1 MAQYELNVLDYWLI
15 IRKRKFTIAVT
26 AALVIVFTFAL
37 SQFLKPMPVYE
48 ASARVKFDRT
58 STLANLLLESLSTQ
72 TGNDLGTQ
80 SEVIRSFPVIE
91 EVAKTLSLVPADAA
105 AEDRKSAT
113 YLSTVYALQQQVKAS
128 QEGSTNILK
137 ITAVGDNG
145 QTVARM
151 ANAVAESYRVE
162 NIKSRNRIVTDSRRF
177 VEQQLAI
184 LEAKLRAAE
193 DALREF
199 KEREGQVFLN
209 EEAKAALETFTKL
222 EGDYNRIL
230 RQKDEAQKQIEVLK
244 RREALPGQPQ
254 EERIF
259 TEEPSALLSVLN
271 ARLLDL
277 NQERSHLLINYTPQH
292 PQVKELD
299 RKIMNVKAE
308 MARELDSKV
317 KSLTDRELA
326 LKEQIDRYRDRY
338 FSFPK
343 AAIELARLE
352 REVKVNTDLYA
363 TLKIKHQELL
373 IKSSEQIEEVTII
386 EPAVPPPAPMNAPND
401 QLNMVVGTVMGL
413 FLGIMLA
420 FMRESFDTSIG
431 TIEGVEEYLKV
442 PVLGVIPRFEESE
455 LKEAAAK
462 ELGPEVPADT
472 LDVFSKLVC
481 LYDPKSVLSEGFR
494 SLRTNIQFAT
504 MEHDVKSMLF
514 TSAGLG
520 EGKTTTIINLAITM
534 AQDGKRVLLVDA
546 DLRRPLV
553 HARLGL
559 PREPG
564 LSDAL
569 LGERRWSDSVRTVT
583 DLMLGTLGIDRVI
596 HTPGLDNLNVLTS
609 GATPQN
615 PAEYLNAPKVGDLL
629 AEMKKEY
636 DIVLFDTPPILPI
649 ADAVMMSSRVDGV
662 VLVYQVG
669 RIGRNALRRAKFLL
683 DHAQAKVLGIV
694 LTNVRAEITPEY
706 GYYRYEYR

>member
-1 MAQYELNVLDYWLI
+1 
-15 IRKRKFTIAVT
+15 
-26 AALVIVFTFAL
+26 
-37 SQFLKPMPVYE
+37 
-48 ASARVKFDRT
+48 
-58 STLANLLLESLSTQ
+58 
-72 TGNDLGTQ
+72 
-80 SEVIRSFPVIE
+80 
-91 EVAKTLSLVPADAA
+91 
-105 AEDRKSAT
+105 
-113 YLSTVYALQQQVKAS
+113 
-128 QEGSTNILK
+128 
-137 ITAVGDNG
+137 
-145 QTVARM
+145 
-151 ANAVAESYRVE
+151 
-162 NIKSRNRIVTDSRRF
+162 
-177 VEQQLAI
+177 
-184 LEAKLRAAE
+184 
-193 DALREF
+193 
-199 KEREGQVFLN
+199 
-209 EEAKAALETFTKL
+209 
-222 EGDYNRIL
+222 
-230 RQKDEAQKQIEVLK
+230 
-244 RREALPGQPQ
+244 
-254 EERIF
+254 
-259 TEEPSALLSVLN
+259 
-271 ARLLDL
+271 
-277 NQERSHLLINYTPQH
+277 
-292 PQVKELD
+292 
-299 RKIMNVKAE
+299 
-308 MARELDSKV
+308 
-317 KSLTDRELA
+317 
-326 LKEQIDRYRDRY
+326 
-338 FSFPK
+338 
-343 AAIELARLE
+343 
-352 REVKVNTDLYA
+352 
-363 TLKIKHQELL
+363 
-373 IKSSEQIEEVTII
+373 
-386 EPAVPPPAPMNAPND
+386 
-401 QLNMVVGTVMGL
+401 MGL

-442 PVLGVIPRFEESE
+442 PVLGVIPRFEEAE

-504 MEHDVKSMLF
+504 MEKDVKSMLF

-569 LGERRWSDSVRTVT
+569 LGERRWNDSVRTVT

-609 GATPQN
+609 GVTPQN
-615 PAEYLNAPKVGDLL
+615 PAEFLNSAKVADLL

-636 DIVLFDTPPILPI
+636 DMVLFDTPPILPI

>member
-15 IRKRKFTIAVT
+15 IRKRRYMIAIT

-37 SQFLKPMPVYE
+37 SQFLKPQPVYE
-48 ASARVKFDRT
+48 ASARIKFDRT
-58 STLANLLLESLSTQ
+58 STIAHLLLESLSTQ
-72 TGNDLGTQ
+72 GGNDLGTQ

-91 EVAKTLSLVPADAA
+91 EVAKSMNLVPADAA
-105 AEDRKSAT
+105 PDVRRSAS
-113 YLSTVYALQQQVKAS
+113 YLSTVYALQQQVRTT
-128 QEGSTNILK
+128 QEGSTNIIK
-137 ITAVGDNG
+137 IS
-145 QTVARM
+145 VAADDAERAAQM
-151 ANAVAESYRVE
+151 ANGVAEAYRNE
-162 NIKSRNRIVTDSRRF
+162 NIRSRNRMVMDSRRF
-177 VEQQLAI
+177 VEEQLAA
-184 LEAKLRAAE
+184 LEMKLRSAE
-193 DALREF
+193 DGLREF

-222 EGDYNRIL
+222 EGDYSKVL
-230 RQKDEAQKQIEVLK
+230 RQKDEAIKQIEILQ
-244 RREALPGQPQ
+244 RRDVAPGQPVD
-254 EERIF
+254 ERIF
-259 TEEPSALLSVLN
+259 TEEPTALLSVLN

-277 NQERSHLLINYTPQH
+277 NQERAHLLINYTPQH
-292 PQVKELD
+292 PQIKEHD
-299 RKIMNVKAE
+299 RKIMNVKAG
-308 MARELDSKV
+308 MARELNSKIR
-317 KSLTDRELA
+317 SLADREQA
-326 LKEQIDRYRDRY
+326 LKDEIDRYRDRY
-338 FSFPK
+338 FSFPR

-352 REVKVNTDLYA
+352 REVKVNADLYA

-373 IKSSEQIEEVTII
+373 IKSSEQIEEVAII

-401 QLNMVVGTVMGL
+401 QMNMVVGTIMGL

-442 PVLGVIPRFEESE
+442 PVLGVIPRFDENE
-455 LKEAAAK
+455 LKAAAAK
-462 ELGPEVPADT
+462 ELGPDVPADT
-472 LDVFSKLVC
+472 LETFSRLVC

-504 MEHDVKSMLF
+504 MDQPVGSMLF

-534 AQDGKRVLLVDA
+534 AQDGKRVLVVDA
-546 DLRRPLV
+546 DLRRPII
-553 HARLGL
+553 HQRLGL

-569 LGERRWSDSVRTVT
+569 LGDRRWSDSVRTVT

-596 HTPGLDNLNVLTS
+596 HIPGLDNLHVLTS
-609 GATPQN
+609 GAIPQN
-615 PAEYLNAPKVGDLL
+615 PAEFLHSPKAVEML

-636 DIVLFDTPPILPI
+636 DLVLFDTPPILPI

-683 DHAQAKVLGIV
+683 DHAQARVLGVV